1 MVLKVQLWTKRF
13 FFYRGIKIHIKVA
26 KCVPLIES
34 LCQQGDVQSDTIISE
49 SAKDQR
55 WNLEGKK

>member
-1 MVLKVQLWTKRF
+1 MDQKVF

-55 WNLEGKK
+55 WNLEDKK